1 MLLIQLVNG
10 LMEGM
15 TLFLIAS
22 GLTLIFGVTRIINF
36 AHGSLYMVGAYLA
49 YTFVPLIAPGTM
61 WGFLAAALV
70 AAVIVSVLGVIFEML
85 VLRRIYGADGLMQLL
100 VTVALVLIIRDLV
113 RMTWGANS
121 VTVPMPDAL
130 MGAIVI
136 GDNYFPMFPIAIFVA
151 GLVVVLA
158 MIYVIYF
165 TRAGIMLRA
174 GTDDRGM
181 VALLG
186 VNEKLIFTSVF
197 AAGAFLAGL
206 AGALAAPYGDVN
218 HLLDTTIIVTAFIV
232 CVIGG
237 LGNLYGAL
245 AAAMVVGLTKAIG
258 VMYFPRLSMVLIFLI
273 MAAVLTAR
281 SLGRQG
287 GPAR

>member
-1 MLLIQLVNG
+1 MVLIQFVNG

-36 AHGSLYMVGAYLA
+36 AHGSLFMLGAFLTYEL
-49 YTFVPLIAPGTM
+49 VPLIAPGSL
-61 WGFLAAALV
+61 WGFF
-70 AAVIVSVLGVIFEML
+70 AAVIISAAVVSVLGILFEMTA
-85 VLRRIYGADGLMQLL
+85 LRRIYGADPLLQLI
-100 VTVALVLIIRDLV
+100 VTVALVLILRDLV
-113 RMTWGANS
+113 RLFWGPNS

-130 MGAIVI
+130 AGALVI
-136 GDNYFPMFPIAIFVA
+136 GENYFPIFPIAIFFA
-151 GLVVVLA
+151 GLAVVLV
-158 MIYVIYF
+158 MVWVIYF
-165 TRAGIMLRA
+165 TRAGVLLRA

-206 AGALAAPYGDVN
+206 AGGLSAPYGEVN
-218 HLLDTTIIVTAFIV
+218 YLLDTTIIVSAFIV
-232 CVIGG
+232 CVSGG

-245 AAAMVVGLTKAIG
+245 AGALIVGIAKAMG
-258 VMYFPRLSMVLIFLI
+258 VMYFPRLSMVLIFLL
-273 MAAVLTAR
+273 MAAVLFAR

>member
-1 MLLIQLVNG
+1 MILIQLANG

-36 AHGSLYMVGAYLA
+36 AHGSLYMLGAFLTYDL
-49 YTFVPLIAPGTM
+49 VPLIAPGTV
-61 WGFLAAALV
+61 WGFFAAAALAACAV
-70 AAVIVSVLGVIFEML
+70 AVLGIVFEML
-85 VLRRIYGADGLMQLL
+85 VLRRIYGADSLMQLI
-100 VTVALVLIIRDLV
+100 VTVALVLIVRDIV
-113 RMTWGANS
+113 RMVWGPNS
-121 VTVPMPDAL
+121 VTVPMPDVL

-136 GDNYFPMFPIAIFVA
+136 GDNYFPMFPIVVFAA
-151 GLVVVLA
+151 GLAVVLG
-158 MIYVIYF
+158 MIWVIYF
-165 TRAGIMLRA
+165 TRAGIVLRA

-186 VNEKLIFTSVF
+186 VNEKLIFTGVF

-206 AGALAAPYGDVN
+206 AGGLAAPYGEVN
-218 HLLDTTIIVTAFIV
+218 HLLDTTIIVSAFIV

-245 AAAMVVGLTKAIG
+245 AGALVVGVTKALG